1 MKLQTR
7 HSSSRMDL
15 LKQAQAVLALA
26 ATPQP
31 QAEAEFLLAAAL
43 GISRTRMLAFGNEP
57 VSADEEARFWSFIE
71 QKKQGKPVA
80 YITGETDFC
89 SLTLRCDPRALTPRP
104 ETEELVQY
112 ASRLFEKGAD
122 PDILDLCT
130 GTGCIALALAARF
143 PRGRVT
149 AVDISQDALCLAS
162 ENARRTKLQERVQFL
177 QSDLFENVMGT
188 FDLIVSNP
196 PYIASGDLAHLS
208 AEVKQEPQLALDGG
222 ADGLDIIRRI
232 AAVAADY
239 LNPHG
244 TLAMEI
250 GAGQAPA
257 VCALFDAARWE
268 GGVKKDFAGIERFVF
283 ARLK

>member
-1 MKLQTR
+1 MTL
-7 HSSSRMDL
+7 SSR
-15 LKQAQAVLALA
+15 AVLLNQAEAVLSRA
-26 ATPQP
+26 STPQP
-31 QAEAEFLLAAAL
+31 RAEAEFLLAAAL
-43 GISRTRMLAFGNEP
+43 GLTRTRVLAFLAEP
-57 VSADEEARFWSFIE
+57 VGVEEERKFWSFVE
-71 QKKQGKPVA
+71 QKRQGLPVA

-89 SLTLRCDPRALTPRP
+89 GLTLRCDPRALTPRP

-112 ASRLFEKGAD
+112 ASRLFEKGAA

-130 GTGCIALALAARF
+130 GTGCIALALAACF
-143 PRGRVT
+143 PRGRIT
-149 AVDISQDALCLAS
+149 AVDISQDALCLAT
-162 ENARRTKLQERVQFL
+162 ENARLTKLQERVQFL